1 MIGRLLYNEFN
12 ANTDWPVAAAVA
24 IALLV
29 LLVVPM
35 MLYQHYQAKQAEAR

>member
-1 MIGRLLYNEFN
+1 MIGRGLYNEFH
-12 ANTDWPVAAAVA
+12 ANTDWPIASAVA

-35 MLYQHYQAKQAEAR
+35 MIYQHYQARETERR